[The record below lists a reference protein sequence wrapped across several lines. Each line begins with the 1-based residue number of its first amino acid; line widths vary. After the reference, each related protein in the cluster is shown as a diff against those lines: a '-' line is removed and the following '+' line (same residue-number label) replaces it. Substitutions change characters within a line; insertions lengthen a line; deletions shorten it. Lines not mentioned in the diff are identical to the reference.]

1 MIRAYQSSDLQA
13 LREIHG
19 RQGFRYDFPD
29 LENPN
34 FVVRLISAGDDGRA
48 RMALL
53 GHRTIEA
60 YMLVAPGGRPQEK
73 FDEFVELHN
82 AACDAGAALG
92 YEDAQAFLPPEIE
105 RRFGK
110 RLAQLGW
117 SQYVGPEW
125 RAYSREL

>member
-1 MIRAYQSSDLQA
+1 MIREFQPSDLET
-13 LREIHG
+13 LRQIH
-19 RQGFRYDFPD
+19 RAQNFKYDFPD

-34 FVVRLISAGDDGRA
+34 FVVRLVSAGDDGRVQ
-48 RMALL
+48 MALL
-53 GHRTIEA
+53 GHRTVEA
-60 YMLVAPGGRPQEK
+60 YLLATPSADPRQRYM
-73 FDEFVELHN
+73 EFLELHN

-117 SQYVGPEW
+117 NRYVGAEW
-125 RAYSREL
+125 KCYGRSL